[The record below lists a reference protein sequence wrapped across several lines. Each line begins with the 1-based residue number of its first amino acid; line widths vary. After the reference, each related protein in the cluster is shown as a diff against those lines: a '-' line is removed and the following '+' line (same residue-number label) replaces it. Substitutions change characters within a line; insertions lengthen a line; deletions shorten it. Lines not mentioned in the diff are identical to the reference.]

1 MATQVRFNV
10 EDAAAIRFGISP
22 LWETLRSLY
31 ALGDPG
37 RYAIHLPWIR
47 RARQLARER
56 SLLGHV
62 DVLKTFARPGVWMPD
77 FLTPPPAGPLVE
89 LEDELEIVLRTPT
102 PEVVADLAA
111 TAAGRTTAVTRA
123 ALHEPQAV
131 LEALVE
137 AARAWHDAAIKPQW
151 PRIRA
156 LLEAD
161 IAFRSRQLVEGGAR
175 QLFDT
180 LHPTVRWA
188 DDRLVCDDPW
198 NLDLD
203 LRGRGLP
210 LIPSAFVDRR
220 VLWNVRADPA
230 PVAVYPA
237 RAAATL
243 WDRPRPTSGG
253 LAAVLGA
260 TRAHLLELLR
270 GPATTTELARRLA
283 LSPAAVSQ
291 HLRALHNAGLLTRSP
306 NGRVVL
312 YAATEPALAL
322 LRIQEHAG

>member
-1 MATQVRFNV
+1 MVTQVRFEV
-10 EDAAAIRFGISP
+10 RDAADVRFGVSP

-37 RYAIHLPWIR
+37 RYAMHLAWVR
-47 RARQLARER
+47 RARRLARDP

-62 DVLKTFARPGVWMPD
+62 RLLRAFARPGAWMPD
-77 FLTPPPAGPLVE
+77 FLTPAPAGPLAG
-89 LEDELEIVLRTPT
+89 LDDELEIVLGTPA
-102 PEVVADLAA
+102 PVVREDLAA
-111 TAAGRTTAVTRA
+111 TAAGRAAAVTRA
-123 ALHEPQAV
+123 ALNEPGAV
-131 LEALVE
+131 LKALVE
-137 AARAWHDAAIKPQW
+137 AARAWHDAAIAPHW
-151 PRIRA
+151 PRMRA

-188 DDRLVCDDPW
+188 EDRLMCDDPW

-220 VLWNVRADPA
+220 VLWNVRADSA
-230 PVAVYPA
+230 PLAVYPA

-243 WDRPRPTSGG
+243 WELPAPGSGG

-260 TRAHLLELLR
+260 TRAHLLELLQC
-270 GPATTTELARRLA
+270 PATTTELARRLA

-306 NGRVVL
+306 SGRVVL
-312 YAATEPALAL
+312 YAATEPAMAL
-322 LRIQEHAG
+322 LRIQGRR